1 MSKFKFSPQTGHIV
15 GTPSLLL
22 AVRVHGNARLIRS
35 LFMEARRSGFGIF
48 GGKGRVGVPRGG
60 RPPTYLLSVELAS
73 IGVTPTYL
81 PPPP

>member
-1 MSKFKFSPQTGHIV
+1 V
-15 GTPSLLL
+15 GVAKHKPPPFAFAESGKSQV
-22 AVRVHGNARLIRS
+22 A
-35 LFMEARRSGFGIF
+35 GFGIF
-48 GGKGRVGVPRGG
+48 GVGVPRGG

>member
-1 MSKFKFSPQTGHIV
+1 MRIERNRYFPEVFPQSYY
-15 GTPSLLL
+15 P
-22 AVRVHGNARLIRS
+22 
-35 LFMEARRSGFGIF
+35 SGFVKEREQF
-48 GGKGRVGVPRGG
+48 LGGLVWGGVPRGG